1 MSTLYLM
8 CGAPFSGKTTLAKHI
23 AERMRANYIS
33 LDDLMRQRGLDLTYP
48 QPIEEWEKTHQQCI
62 QLLHSLMQQEQNIV
76 LDDTNFLRWLRDR
89 FRSVAIEHQYPV
101 VTVYIDIPVVE
112 LERRR
117 QQALATQERN
127 YLVDENFYP
136 VIEQFEI
143 PDHTENTIIF
153 DTTSYLLDWMNKYI
167 PSPG

>member
-1 MSTLYLM
+1 M
-8 CGAPFSGKTTLAKHI
+8 CGAPCSGKTTVAMHI
-23 AERMRANYIS
+23 AERTQGHYIS

-62 QLLHSLMQQEQNIV
+62 QLLHTLMQQKKNIV
-76 LDDTNFLRWLRDR
+76 LDDTNFLKWLRER
-89 FRSVAIEHQYPV
+89 FRHVAIEHQYPV
-101 VTVYIDIPVVE
+101 VTVYLNVPVAE

-117 QQALATQERN
+117 QRVLATQERS
-127 YLVDENFYP
+127 YLVDESFYP

-153 DTTSYLLDWMNKYI
+153 DMTSHLSDWMNNHI
-167 PSPG
+167 PLSH

>member
-8 CGAPFSGKTTLAKHI
+8 CGAPFSGKTTLAKQIVARTQSH
-23 AERMRANYIS
+23 YIS
-33 LDDLMRQRGLDLTYP
+33 LDDLMRQRGLDLTHP
-48 QPIEEWEKTHQQCI
+48 QPGEEWEKTHQLCI
-62 QLLHSLMQQEQNIV
+62 QLLHTLMQKGGNIV
-76 LDDTNFLRWLRDR
+76 LDDTNFLKWLRDR
-89 FRSVAIEHQYPV
+89 FRNVAIEHHYQV
-101 VTVYIDIPVVE
+101 VTVYLAVPVAE

-143 PDHTENTIIF
+143 PDNTENTIIF
-153 DTTSYLLDWMNKYI
+153 DTTSHLSDWMNKHL
-167 PSPG
+167 P